1 MIPQTPL
8 PHRFVQCAENRD
20 WTSVDC
26 SELIVCVTAATTQYD
41 VLSKIFP
48 ETKLRIS
55 NSTSENV
62 ESFGDGACNVI
73 AAGSVE
79 VSKASIDKW
88 YQGEYVVGL
97 TPLSRESLALVT
109 TEEDPLWSKFV
120 NWIVLATLYA
130 EEQGITQETYWEMP
144 RVDLFGPMIGD
155 QMLRNAIRAAGS
167 YGEIWARNAASK
179 GLDRDSRNLL
189 NTFPL
194 GPLLISDL
202 PWEKPSY

>member
-1 MIPQTPL
+1 MISL
-8 PHRFVQCAENRD
+8 RFLQCAEDQD
-20 WTSVDC
+20 WTSAECVGL
-26 SELIVCVTAATTQYD
+26 LICVTSATTQFD
-41 VLSKIFP
+41 IISKVFPLSYLK
-48 ETKLRIS
+48 TS
-55 NSTSENV
+55 DSTSENL
-62 ESFGDGACNVI
+62 ESFGDGRCNVI
-73 AAGSVE
+73 VGGSVE
-79 VSKASIDKW
+79 VSNASIETW
-88 YQGEYVVGL
+88 FQGEEYEIGS
-97 TPLSRESLALVT
+97 TSLSRESLTLVT
-109 TEEDPLWSKFV
+109 TDEDPLWSKFV

-130 EEQGITQETYWEMP
+130 DEQGITQETYWEMP

-179 GLDRDSRNLL
+179 GLDRDGRNLL